1 MIVVTGHRKAMQKAV
16 LGGAYNI
23 MVTGALTKK
32 AMEGMK
38 GLETLWVGLTKPIY
52 HRF

>member
-1 MIVVTGHRKAMQKAV
+1 MIVVTGHPKATQKAV
-16 LGGAYNI
+16 LGEAFDI
-23 MVTGALTKK
+23 MVTGTLTKK

-38 GLETLWVGLTKPIY
+38 DLETLWVGLTKPIY